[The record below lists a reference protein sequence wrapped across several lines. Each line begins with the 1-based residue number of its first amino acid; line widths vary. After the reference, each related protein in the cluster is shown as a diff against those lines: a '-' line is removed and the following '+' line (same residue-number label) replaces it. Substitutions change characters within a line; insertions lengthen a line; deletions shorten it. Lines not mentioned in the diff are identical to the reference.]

1 MSKEEIKQT
10 EENAAEEKDV
20 SLEPAESEDVK
31 ASEEKAEEE
40 ITASEEKPE
49 EKETEISEALSEEDP
64 SADEKSE
71 DEGPDE
77 EESEE
82 DSENESSDKKAFA
95 RGKKFEKGS
104 KSYEILDWL
113 RTICIGVLAG
123 IFIVV
128 FLVQRDDVYGSSM
141 NPTLT
146 QGDVLFTQ
154 KLSTYFKSYKRGDIV
169 VLDGSGMEG
178 YTGKEYLVKRI
189 VGLPGETIRIADG
202 NVYIKAEGAT
212 EFYLLQ
218 ENYLPA
224 GVRTTMMDGGIKKG
238 YDEITLGEDEYYC
251 MGDNRPVSND
261 SRNLGPFAEK
271 RIVSV
276 AFIRVYP
283 FNEIKIL

>member
-20 SLEPAESEDVK
+20 SLEPAVSEEVK

-49 EKETEISEALSEEDP
+49 EKEPETSEEPSEEDP

-178 YTGKEYLVKRI
+178 YTGKEYLVN
-189 VGLPGETIRIADG
+189 LSA
-202 NVYIKAEGAT
+202 
-212 EFYLLQ
+212 Q
-218 ENYLPA
+218 
-224 GVRTTMMDGGIKKG
+224 
-238 YDEITLGEDEYYC
+238 
-251 MGDNRPVSND
+251 
-261 SRNLGPFAEK
+261 SRRRL
-271 RIVSV
+271 V
-276 AFIRVYP
+276 
-283 FNEIKIL
+283 